1 MFAKIISI
9 VSVLVVFSFIALA
22 EADIDQWQD
31 VDKTYIDLVEEGF
44 EVKAYDM
51 NTIKTESG
59 FLLMF
64 FVTVLQKDKEVYE
77 CQEYQTLDETMQTID
92 LNFAN
97 LMKLPTFKVE
107 GKVFIKW
114 VTLIIENSIIKKV
127 FYPIFPP
134 DLHIKD
140 VINWLKNN

>member
-9 VSVLVVFSFIALA
+9 ISVLIVFSFAALA

-31 VDKTYIDLVEEGF
+31 SDKTYNDLVEEGF
-44 EVKAYDM
+44 EVKAYDI
-51 NTIKTESG
+51 NTIKIENG

-92 LNFAN
+92 LNFVCR
-97 LMKLPTFKVE
+97 KLVQPYKMGIGT
-107 GKVFIKW
+107 
-114 VTLIIENSIIKKV
+114 
-127 FYPIFPP
+127 
-134 DLHIKD
+134 
-140 VINWLKNN
+140 

>member
-9 VSVLVVFSFIALA
+9 VSVLIVFSFVALA

-31 VDKTYIDLVEEGF
+31 VDKTYNDLVEEGF
-44 EVKAYDM
+44 EVKAYDI
-51 NTIKTESG
+51 NTIKIENG

-92 LNFAN
+92 LNFVCR
-97 LMKLPTFKVE
+97 KLVQPYKMGIGT
-107 GKVFIKW
+107 
-114 VTLIIENSIIKKV
+114 
-127 FYPIFPP
+127 
-134 DLHIKD
+134 
-140 VINWLKNN
+140 